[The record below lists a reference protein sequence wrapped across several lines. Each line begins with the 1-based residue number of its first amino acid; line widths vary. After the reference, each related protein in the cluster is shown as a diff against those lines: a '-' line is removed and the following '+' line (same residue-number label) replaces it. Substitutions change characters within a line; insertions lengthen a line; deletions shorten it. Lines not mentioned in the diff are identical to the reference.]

1 MKYQIASQVLR
12 LLPLHWVHAT
22 FVVAFLCTQA
32 VVTVQYITSGFV
44 VVVLL

>member
-1 MKYQIASQVLR
+1 MQYQTASQVLR

-22 FVVAFLCTQA
+22 FVVAFLYTHA
-32 VVTVQYITSGFV
+32 VVTVRYITSSFA